1 MIIDVIPETRTHG
14 GAGVFSYGIP
24 EELSSQIKVGA
35 IVNVPFGKKTIR
47 GVVEKV
53 QSSKFKVQN
62 ENLKFKIKEIVSI
75 NPESIIPESYIELA
89 NWVSEYY
96 LCSLGEAVSMF
107 LPPNLKSPRKLSANS
122 CQPSASKKLN
132 PLTMDQKSIYEKL
145 AKNLTSEKK
154 KPALIYG
161 VTGSGK
167 TEIYLHLAKKTI
179 GLGKSVVML
188 VPEIVLTPQ
197 NIERFEEVFGG
208 DVVLMHSGL
217 SKSQKFHCYQSFYRG
232 DKKIIVGP
240 RSALLVPNENIGLI
254 IIDEEQEDSYK
265 QEQNPRYDAV
275 VLAEKLSQQLG
286 ALLVLGSATPRVET
300 YYKSMTGMY
309 DLFTMAGRYNSL
321 MLPVAEIIDLKDE
334 IKKENFSPISE
345 KLQESLALVL
355 KKKEQALL
363 FLNRRG
369 MATFVSCR
377 DCGFVVTCDRCEIP
391 MIYHV
396 NQSGNYLICH
406 HCEKK
411 LPIPA
416 KCPDCGSFRI
426 KYFGSGVE
434 KIELE
439 IKRFFPKARIKMVD
453 AKVLQNHSQYEQFY
467 RDFRDHKFDIV
478 IGTQIL
484 AKGFDIPG
492 VSLVGIISADVGL
505 HMPHFRAAEKIFRLI
520 TQVSGRSG
528 RRQKLGQTII
538 QTYWPN
544 SAAIRFAALHDFEG
558 FYNSE
563 IEKRIKKNYPPASHI
578 IRVLSEDASQVKAKS
593 NIEKLATELRVVM
606 SSSDGKARS
615 GDPLIIDSR
624 PQGHF
629 EDLHGNDNIE
639 FIGPGACFF
648 QRLNNKYRYQVIIK
662 AKKLPDKNISALFS
676 KFPNLTWDVD
686 ALNLL

>member
-1 MIIDVIPETRTHG
+1 MIVEVVPEIRTHG
-14 GAGVFSYGIP
+14 GNGVFSYKVS
-24 EELSSQIKVGA
+24 EELSDQIQIGA
-35 IVNVPFGKKTIR
+35 IVEIPFGKNKIK
-47 GVVEKV
+47 GVVKII
-53 QSSKFKVQN
+53 QKSKFKSQN
-62 ENLKFKIKEIVSI
+62 YNSKFKIKKIIAI
-75 NPESIIPESYIELA
+75 NSKFVIPEKYIELA
-89 NWVSEYY
+89 KWVSQYY
-96 LCSLGEAVSMF
+96 LCSLGEAIAMF
-107 LPPNLKSPRKLSANS
+107 LPPDMKNPRIKNLVPGSGN
-122 CQPSASKKLN
+122 KKLN
-132 PLTMDQKSIYEKL
+132 SLTTDQKSIYEKL
-145 AKNLTSEKK
+145 AKNLTSDKK
-154 KPALIYG
+154 KPALVYG

-179 GLGKSVVML
+179 ELGKSVVLL

-197 NIERFEEVFGG
+197 NIERFMEIFGH

-217 SKSQKFHCYQSFYRG
+217 SKSEKFHCYKSFYSG
-232 DKKIIVGP
+232 EKKIIVGP

-275 VLAEKLSQQLG
+275 ALAEKLSEKFN

-300 YYKSMTGMY
+300 YYKAKTGIY
-309 DLFTMAGRYNSL
+309 DLYTMSGRYNSL

-345 KLQESLALVL
+345 KLQESISAVL

-369 MATFVSCR
+369 MSTFVSCR

-391 MIYHV
+391 MIHHL

-411 LPIPA
+411 LPIPS
-416 KCPDCGSFRI
+416 KCPECGSFRI

-434 KIELE
+434 KIEQE
-439 IKRFFPKARIKMVD
+439 IARLFPKARIKRVD
-453 AKVLQNHSQYEQFY
+453 AKVLQNHAQYEQFY
-467 RDFRDHKFDIV
+467 RDFRDHEFDIV

-544 SAAIRFAALHDFEG
+544 SAAIKYAALHDFEG
-558 FYNSE
+558 FYNVE
-563 IEKRIKKNYPPASHI
+563 IEKRLKKNYPPASHI
-578 IRVLSEDASQVKAKS
+578 IRVLSEDRNQNRARE
-593 NIEKLATELRVVM
+593 NIEKLAKELRAIL
-606 SSSDGKARS
+606 SFPRRRESTIS
-615 GDPLIIDSR
+615 GSPDLVLPS
-624 PQGHF
+624 
-629 EDLHGNDNIE
+629 EDDNLE
-639 FIGPGACFF
+639 YIGPGACFF
-648 QRLNNKYRYQVIIK
+648 QRLNNKYRYQIIIK
-662 AKKLPDKNISALFS
+662 VKKLPDKNISFLFS
-676 KFPNLTWDVD
+676 QFPKFTWDVD

>member
-1 MIIDVIPETRTHG
+1 MIIDVIPESRTHSG
-14 GAGVFSYGIP
+14 IGVFSYKVP
-24 EELSSQIKVGA
+24 LELSGQIKIGSIVG
-35 IVNVPFGKKTIR
+35 IPFGKKTIR
-47 GVVEKV
+47 GVVKKI
-53 QSSKFKVQN
+53 QNAKFKNQN
-62 ENLKFKIKEIVSI
+62 DNFKFKIKQITSV
-75 NPESIIPESYIELA
+75 NPDFAIPSSYIELA
-89 NWVSEYY
+89 EWVSKYY
-96 LCSLGEAVSMF
+96 LCSLGEAISVF
-107 LPPNLKSPRKLSANS
+107 LPPSMKNPRKPTAASHQL
-122 CQPSASKKLN
+122 SASKKLN
-132 PLTMDQKSIYEKL
+132 SLTSDQKEIFEKL
-145 AKNLTSEKK
+145 SGNLISDKK
-154 KPALIYG
+154 RPALIYG

-179 GLGKSVVML
+179 SLGKSVVML

-197 NIERFEEVFGG
+197 NIERFIEIFGN

-217 SKSQKFHCYQSFYRG
+217 SKSEKFHCYKSFYSG
-232 DKKIIVGP
+232 EKKIIIGP

-265 QEQNPRYDAV
+265 QEQNPRYDAIN
-275 VLAEKLSQQLG
+275 LAEKLTEKLK
-286 ALLVLGSATPRVET
+286 ALLILGSATPRIET
-300 YYKSMTGMY
+300 YYKAKNSIY
-309 DLFTMAGRYNSL
+309 DLFVMSSRYNSL
-321 MLPVAEIIDLKDE
+321 MLPVAEIIDLKNE

-345 KLQESLALVL
+345 KLQESISHVL

-377 DCGFVVTCDRCEIP
+377 DCGFVVACDRCEIP
-391 MIYHV
+391 MIHHL
-396 NQSGNYLICH
+396 NQYGNYLICH

-416 KCPDCGSFRI
+416 KCPQCGSFRI

-439 IKRFFPKARIKMVD
+439 IQRLFPKAKVKMVD

-467 RDFRDHKFDIV
+467 RDFKGHKFDIV

-492 VSLVGIISADVGL
+492 VSLVGVISADVGL
-505 HMPHFRAAEKIFRLI
+505 HMPHFRASEKIFRLI

-544 SAAIRFAALHDFEG
+544 SAAIKFAALHDFEG
-558 FYNSE
+558 FYNLE
-563 IEKRIKKNYPPASHI
+563 IEKRLKKKYPPVSHI
-578 IRVLSEDASQVKAKS
+578 IRVLSEHTNQVAARS
-593 NIEKLATELRVVM
+593 ALDKLATQLE
-606 SSSDGKARS
+606 KHQ
-615 GDPLIIDSR
+615 ID
-624 PQGHF
+624 
-629 EDLHGNDNIE
+629 

-648 QRLNNKYRYQVIIK
+648 QRLNNKFRYQIIIK
-662 AKKLPDKNISALFS
+662 IKKLPDKKISSLFS
-676 KFPNLTWDVD
+676 QFSALTWDVD
-686 ALNLL
+686 AINLL

>member
-1 MIIDVIPETRTHG
+1 MLADVIPESRTHG
-14 GAGVFSYGIP
+14 GLGIFSYEIP
-24 EELSSQIKVGA
+24 NEFAEQIIVGS
-35 IVNVPFGKKTIR
+35 IVNIPFGKNRIR
-47 GVVEKV
+47 GVVVKISNRNK
-53 QSSKFKVQN
+53 QITDKFQ
-62 ENLKFKIKEIVSI
+62 IKNIISV
-75 NPESIIPESYIELA
+75 NQDFRIPENYIELA
-89 NWVSEYY
+89 KWVSEYY

-107 LPPNLKSPRKLSANS
+107 LPPDVNRPRNKKQATNKAQISNHD
-122 CQPSASKKLN
+122 KLN
-132 PLTMDQKSIYEKL
+132 PLTTDQKDIYEKL
-145 AKNLTSEKK
+145 SKSLLSKKK

-179 GLGKSVVML
+179 EIGKSVILL

-197 NIERFEEVFGG
+197 NIERFEEVFGS

-217 SKSQKFHCYQSFYRG
+217 SRSEKFHCYKSFYSG
-232 DKKIIVGP
+232 EKKIIVGP

-275 VLAEKLSQQLG
+275 TLAEKISDKLG

-300 YYKSMTGMY
+300 FYKAKRGIY
-309 DLFTMAGRYNSL
+309 DLFKMSGRYNSL
-321 MLPVAEIIDLKDE
+321 MLPVAEIIDLKNE

-345 KLQESLALVL
+345 KLQESLAQVL
-355 KKKEQALL
+355 KKKEQTLL

-377 DCGFVVTCDRCEIP
+377 DCGYVVNCDRCEIP
-391 MIYHV
+391 MIQHLD
-396 NQSGNYLICH
+396 QGGSYLICH
-406 HCEKK
+406 HCQKK
-411 LPIPA
+411 VSIPT

-434 KIELE
+434 KIEQE
-439 IKRFFPKARIKMVD
+439 IKKLFPKARIKRVD
-453 AKVLQNHSQYEQFY
+453 AKVLQNHAQYEQFY

-505 HMPHFRAAEKIFRLI
+505 HMPHFRASEKIFRLV

-538 QTYWPN
+538 QTYWPD
-544 SAAIRFAALHDFEG
+544 SAAIKFASLHNFEG
-558 FYNSE
+558 FYNAE
-563 IEKRIKKNYPPASHI
+563 IEKRLKKNYPPASHI
-578 IRVLSEDASQVKAKS
+578 IRVLSEHTNQTTARSVLD
-593 NIEKLATELRVVM
+593 KLAIEL
-606 SSSDGKARS
+606 KKHQ
-615 GDPLIIDSR
+615 ID
-624 PQGHF
+624 
-629 EDLHGNDNIE
+629 

-648 QRLNNKYRYQVIIK
+648 QRLNNKFRYQIIIK
-662 AKKLPDKNISALFS
+662 VKNLPDKNISFLFS
-676 KFPNLTWDVD
+676 EFTNLTWDVD

>member
-1 MIIDVIPETRTHG
+1 
-14 GAGVFSYGIP
+14 
-24 EELSSQIKVGA
+24 
-35 IVNVPFGKKTIR
+35 
-47 GVVEKV
+47 
-53 QSSKFKVQN
+53 
-62 ENLKFKIKEIVSI
+62 
-75 NPESIIPESYIELA
+75 
-89 NWVSEYY
+89 
-96 LCSLGEAVSMF
+96 
-107 LPPNLKSPRKLSANS
+107 
-122 CQPSASKKLN
+122 
-132 PLTMDQKSIYEKL
+132 
-145 AKNLTSEKK
+145 
-154 KPALIYG
+154 
-161 VTGSGK
+161 
-167 TEIYLHLAKKTI
+167 
-179 GLGKSVVML
+179 
-188 VPEIVLTPQ
+188 
-197 NIERFEEVFGG
+197 
-208 DVVLMHSGL
+208 
-217 SKSQKFHCYQSFYRG
+217 
-232 DKKIIVGP
+232 
-240 RSALLVPNENIGLI
+240 
-254 IIDEEQEDSYK
+254 
-265 QEQNPRYDAV
+265 
-275 VLAEKLSQQLG
+275 
-286 ALLVLGSATPRVET
+286 
-300 YYKSMTGMY
+300 
-309 DLFTMAGRYNSL
+309 
-321 MLPVAEIIDLKDE
+321 
-334 IKKENFSPISE
+334 
-345 KLQESLALVL
+345 
-355 KKKEQALL
+355 LL

-416 KCPDCGSFRI
+416 KCPECGSFRI

-439 IKRFFPKARIKMVD
+439 IKKFFPKARIKMVD
-453 AKVLQNHSQYEQFY
+453 AKVLQNHAQYEQFY

-558 FYNSE
+558 FYNGE

-578 IRVLSEDASQVKAKS
+578 IRVLSDHTNQTTARSTLD
-593 NIEKLATELRVVM
+593 KLAIELEKHEF
-606 SSSDGKARS
+606 D
-615 GDPLIIDSR
+615 
-624 PQGHF
+624 
-629 EDLHGNDNIE
+629 

-648 QRLNNKYRYQVIIK
+648 QRLNKKYRYQVIIK
-662 AKKLPDKNISALFS
+662 IKELPNKNIAELFFQ
-676 KFPNLTWDVD
+676 FPDLTWDVD